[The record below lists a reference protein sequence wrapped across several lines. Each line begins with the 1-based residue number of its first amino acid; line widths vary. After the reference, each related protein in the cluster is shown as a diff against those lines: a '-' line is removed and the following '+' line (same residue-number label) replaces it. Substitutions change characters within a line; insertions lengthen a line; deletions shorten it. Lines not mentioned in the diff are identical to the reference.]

1 MRSSWRARL
10 IAQLDQRGRAI
21 LRRRKI
27 GYVFQD
33 FNLIP
38 ALTAAENVSLPREL
52 DGLGVRAARREA
64 LAALAE
70 VGLADLADRFPDD
83 MSGGQQQRVAIARA
97 LVGER
102 RLMLADE
109 PTGALDSETG
119 EAVLRLLRARC
130 DAGAARRARHP
141 RGAARRVGGPGGVP
155 ARRARR
161 RPSGSDDRPRGPPH
175 GQSGCAVSLLSRWRV
190 PLRVARR
197 DALRS
202 RGRSALIVA
211 MIAVPVLGL
220 GAVDVLVRSGQIDQ
234 HERVALELGSAADA
248 WVTSSDPQGLPL
260 EQSLYAD
267 SWGSAP
273 DAAPGAV
280 TPLAKLL
287 PSGSKVATVGRSSA
301 VATGDTGSDNQT
313 QAVLADIRDPLVAGR
328 YSFTGAAPVT
338 DSEILA
344 SRSFLSRMHVDVG
357 STVELTPSG
366 SSTPRTYRVVGVV
379 SDPDAPAAVRSVL
392 ALRGALEAVAGSD
405 DPTKDTYL
413 VSVPGGVPWSLV
425 AALNEHGYLAFSRQV
440 VADPPP
446 TSDAPWY
453 AEQSQT
459 GPLSTQT
466 LFAIV
471 IVVLVVGLAMLEVC
485 LLAGAAFAVGVR
497 RQTRTVG
504 LLASSGADARGVRR
518 VVLSQGLLLGATAA
532 VLGVPLAVLLARL
545 AVPLLQ
551 HAAEYTLWGP
561 FDVRPIELLGM
572 GFIAVGAGL
581 AAAVIPARTAARMDP
596 VRALAGRRGQAGS
609 PRRWPIIGL
618 GVAGVG
624 ALLSIVAATW
634 VIALYDRATGSS
646 SGVYGAAAL
655 LLVGAVLMQVGLI
668 VATPAIIGAA
678 GRISGR
684 LPLVP
689 RLALRDASRN
699 RGRTAPAVGA
709 VLAAV
714 AVSSALLMNVAS
726 QDQHDRDQY
735 HATLLPG
742 QGQVSLLSFG
752 GNGKGVEAD
761 PTANVA
767 AVSAAL
773 RSTLPV
779 ESLVRVRTLACTD
792 LQGGCQPPGYV
803 TPAANECPTRPTS
816 NATEAAAQERKLR
829 DDGDAPGRAGPT
841 RRGTT
846 GTRSATRRRSR
857 SSPVSAPPRLR
868 RRWTGAASSS
878 STGLWWRTARP
889 RWSCT
894 TTMAR
899 RPSGSPC
906 PPSTS
911 LRVPPPRSRRSGR
924 RLRRTASAGRPS
936 MTRCC
941 SRSRIRRPTPSWSP
955 RTPSSGLLARW
966 ATSMSRPGTRATT
979 PPACWLW

>member
-1 MRSSWRARL
+1 M
-10 IAQLDQRGRAI
+10 
-21 LRRRKI
+21 
-27 GYVFQD
+27 
-33 FNLIP
+33 
-38 ALTAAENVSLPREL
+38 
-52 DGLGVRAARREA
+52 
-64 LAALAE
+64 
-70 VGLADLADRFPDD
+70 
-83 MSGGQQQRVAIARA
+83 
-97 LVGER
+97 
-102 RLMLADE
+102 
-109 PTGALDSETG
+109 
-119 EAVLRLLRARC
+119 
-130 DAGAARRARHP
+130 
-141 RGAARRVGGPGGVP
+141 
-155 ARRARR
+155 
-161 RPSGSDDRPRGPPH
+161 
-175 GQSGCAVSLLSRWRV
+175 SLLSRWRV

-234 HERVALELGSAADA
+234 HERVALELGSTADA

-280 TPLAKLL
+280 TPLVKLL

-392 ALRGALEAVAGSD
+392 ALPGALGAVAGSD

-425 AALNEHGYLAFSRQV
+425 TALNEHGYLAFSRHV

-561 FDVRPIELLGM
+561 FDVRPVELLGI

-742 QGQVSLLSFG
+742 QAQVSLLSFG

-829 DDGDAPGRAGPT
+829 DDWRCSREGGFYASRYHGDPVGDASTVAAITGVRSAAAATALDRGGIVVFDRTLVADGKATVELYNDDGTTAKRITVPAVYVPPGPT
-841 RRGTT
+841 PEVQ
-846 GTRSATRRRSR
+846 AVW
-857 SSPVSAPPRLR
+857 SPAAAHRL
-868 RRWTGAASSS
+868 
-878 STGLWWRTARP
+878 
-889 RWSCT
+889 
-894 TTMAR
+894 
-899 RPSGSPC
+899 
-906 PPSTS
+906 
-911 LRVPPPRSRRSGR
+911 
-924 RLRRTASAGRPS
+924 GRPAVDDS
-936 MTRCC
+936 VLLTFTHP
-941 SRSRIRRPTPSWSP
+941 PTHPELVAANAKL
-955 RTPSSGLLARW
+955 RTLGALGDVYVETGYHSDYAPGLLALVAGAALITLLATGVATGLSQADARPDHATLAAVGAAPRVRRW
-966 ATSMSRPGTRATT
+966 LAGTQSWSLALLGTALGVVAGFVPAVALLWARPDYDVVVPWGALVLTLLVVPLLAGLGALLLTRSRLPMVHRLT
-979 PPACWLW
+979 